1 MKKNHPGRMLVP
13 LLCLAAALLALAFFA
28 GRMSLHG
35 LRVETQRAAAPEEQA
50 VRSLPEEETSAEPRR
65 DRLDLNSATREE
77 LVALPGIGEALA
89 DRILAYRQTYGP
101 FTDVS
106 QLMDVSG
113 IGEIKFLAI
122 RDAICVEDSYED
134 SGSGR

>member
-1 MKKNHPGRMLVP
+1 MKKNHPVRMLVP
-13 LLCLAAALLALAFFA
+13 LFCLAAALLALAFFA
-28 GRMSLHG
+28 GRMSLRG

-50 VRSLPEEETSAEPRR
+50 VRMLPEEETSAEPQRE
-65 DRLDLNSATREE
+65 RLDLNSATREE
-77 LVALPGIGEALA
+77 LIALPGIGEALA

-101 FTDVS
+101 FTDAS

-113 IGEIKFLAI
+113 IGELKYLAI
-122 RDAICVEDSYED
+122 KDEICVEDSYED